1 MIIGEVFRSM
11 EEQTVNQQII
21 DSMEDHDVEEKEMT
35 TEQSFESLYQESLKQ
50 PQEGEII
57 KGTVVQIGEGLVLV
71 DVGFKSE
78 GQIPI
83 KEFLDP
89 QGNLLVK
96 VGDQVD
102 VLVEKKDDEEGT
114 IVLSREKAAVL
125 KVWDTIKEVYEKDG
139 VIRGRIVERV
149 KGGFTVD
156 IGLPAFLPGSQ
167 LDIKPVKDLDAL
179 VGSEFDFKIVKYN
192 KRRHNVVLSRRMLIE
207 AERLKQKERL
217 MEILKEGAVLEG
229 KVKNITDYGVFVDLG
244 GLDGL
249 VHITDISWGRIK
261 HPSDLF
267 KVGDP
272 VKVKVLTYD
281 PENQKIS
288 LGIKQLT
295 PDPWEDVES
304 KFPVG
309 KKVKGKVVSLS
320 GYGAFVELAKG
331 VEGLV
336 HVSEMSWIK
345 NIKHP
350 SQVVKVGQEIE
361 AMVLEVDREK
371 RRISLGMK
379 QCQQNPWDTVA
390 ERYPVGTIIEGRIK
404 NVTDFGVFIG
414 IAEGIDGLVHISDI
428 SWVKKVKHPSEL
440 YKKGDLVQAIVLN
453 IDKENK
459 KFSLGIKQLTPDPW
473 SKVEEKYK
481 PGTRV
486 TGTITNITD
495 FGLFVELEEGIE
507 GLVHVSEIS
516 KDKKG
521 KPTSHYQVDDVIQ
534 AIVLNADSKNRR
546 VGLSIRK
553 LEEQESKNVLK
564 NYTPRVEPRSQ
575 LGELLLEELKKN
587 RA

>member
-1 MIIGEVFRSM
+1 MEQQTSKHEFVGLQNSNTALQEEALQ
-11 EEQTVNQQII
+11 EEQNFQV
-21 DSMEDHDVEEKEMT
+21 
-35 TEQSFESLYQESLKQ
+35 LYEESLK
-50 PQEGEII
+50 PLQEGEVIT
-57 KGTVVQIGEGLVLV
+57 GTVVHIGDEFVVV

-78 GQIPI
+78 GQVPL
-83 KEFLDP
+83 KEFLDSN
-89 QGNLLVK
+89 GNLAVK
-96 VGDQVD
+96 LGDTVD
-102 VLVEKKDDEEGT
+102 VFVEKKDDEEG
-114 IVLSREKAAVL
+114 IVILSKEKAVSL
-125 KVWDTIKEVYEKDG
+125 KVWEKIKDVYEKDST
-139 VIRGRIVERV
+139 IRGKIVERV

-156 IGLPAFLPGSQ
+156 IGIPAFLPGSQ
-167 LDIKPVKDLDAL
+167 IDLKPIKEMDSLIGK
-179 VGSEFDFKIVKYN
+179 EFDFKIVKYN
-192 KRRHNVVLSRRMLIE
+192 KRRQNVVLSRRILIE
-207 AERLKQKERL
+207 AQRLLERERLVS
-217 MEILKEGAVLEG
+217 IIKEGVILQG
-229 KVKNITDYGVFVDLG
+229 KVKNITDYGIFVDLG

-261 HPSDLF
+261 HPQDLY
-267 KVGDP
+267 KVGDD
-272 VKVKVLTYD
+272 VKVKVLSFD
-281 PENQKIS
+281 PDTQKIS

-295 PDPWEDVES
+295 PDPWADVDTR
-304 KFPVG
+304 FPVG
-309 KKVKGKVVSLS
+309 KKIKGKVVSLVN
-320 GYGAFVELAKG
+320 YGAFVELDKG

-345 NIKHP
+345 NVKHP
-350 SQVVKVGQEIE
+350 GQVVKVGQEIE
-361 AMVLEVDREK
+361 AVVLEVDKEK
-371 RRISLGMK
+371 RRISLGIK
-379 QCQQNPWDTVA
+379 QAQTNPWDTVA

-428 SWVKKVKHPSEL
+428 SWVKKIKHPSEI
-440 YKKGDLVQAIVLN
+440 YKKGQVVQAIVLN

-473 SKVEEKYK
+473 STVEEKYK

-534 AIVLNADSKNRR
+534 AIVLNADGKNRR
-546 VGLSIRK
+546 IGLSIRK
-553 LEEQESKNVLK
+553 LEELDSRDVLRS
-564 NYTPRVEPRSQ
+564 YTPKVEPRSA

-587 RA
+587 RK

>member
-1 MIIGEVFRSM
+1 MEQQTLKQEFIDPQNTNTASPEEPVQ
-11 EEQTVNQQII
+11 EEQNFQV
-21 DSMEDHDVEEKEMT
+21 
-35 TEQSFESLYQESLKQ
+35 LYEESLK
-50 PQEGEII
+50 PLQEGEVIT
-57 KGTVVQIGEGLVLV
+57 GTVVHIGDEFVVV

-78 GQIPI
+78 GQVPLR
-83 KEFLDP
+83 EFMDSN
-89 QGNLLVK
+89 GNLAVK
-96 VGDQVD
+96 IGDTVD
-102 VLVEKKDDEEGT
+102 VFVERKDDEEG
-114 IVLSREKAAVL
+114 IVILSKEKAVSL
-125 KVWDTIKEVYEKDG
+125 KVWEKIKDVYEKDS
-139 VIRGRIVERV
+139 VIRGKIVEKV

-156 IGLPAFLPGSQ
+156 IGIPAFLPGSQ
-167 LDIKPVKDLDAL
+167 IDIKPIKDMDSLI
-179 VGSEFDFKIVKYN
+179 GKEFDFKIVKYN
-192 KRRHNVVLSRRMLIE
+192 KRRQNVVLSRRILIE
-207 AERLKQKERL
+207 AERLLEKERL
-217 MEILKEGAVLEG
+217 LSVIKEGALLQG
-229 KVKNITDYGVFVDLG
+229 KVKNITDYGIFVDLG

-261 HPSDLF
+261 HPQDLF
-267 KVGDP
+267 KLGDD
-272 VKVKVLTYD
+272 VKVKVLSYD
-281 PENQKIS
+281 PETQKIS

-295 PDPWEDVES
+295 PDPWADVTS
-304 KFPVG
+304 RFPVG
-309 KKVKGKVVSLS
+309 KKVKGKVVSLVN
-320 GYGAFVELAKG
+320 YGAFVELDKG

-345 NIKHP
+345 NVKHP
-350 SQVVKVGQEIE
+350 GQVVKVGQEIE
-361 AMVLEVDREK
+361 AIVLEVDQEK

-379 QCQQNPWDTVA
+379 QTQPNPWDTVA
-390 ERYPVGTIIEGRIK
+390 EQYPVGTIIEGRIK

-428 SWVKKVKHPSEL
+428 SWVKKIKHPSEI
-440 YKKGDLVQAIVLN
+440 YKKGQVVQAIVLN

-473 SKVEEKYK
+473 STVEEKYK

-534 AIVLNADSKNRR
+534 AIVLNADGKNRR
-546 VGLSIRK
+546 IGLSIRK
-553 LEEQESKNVLK
+553 LEELDSKDVLRS
-564 NYTPRVEPRSQ
+564 YTPKVEPRST

-587 RA
+587 RK